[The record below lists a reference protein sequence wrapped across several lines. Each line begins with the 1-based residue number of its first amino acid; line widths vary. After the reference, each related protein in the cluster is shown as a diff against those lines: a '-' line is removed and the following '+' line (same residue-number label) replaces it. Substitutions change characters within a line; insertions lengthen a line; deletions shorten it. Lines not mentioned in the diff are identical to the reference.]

1 MPFDP
6 QPVVLEGTHVRLEPL
21 TLDHAEALF
30 AAADHP
36 EVWRFLRHPRPQ
48 NAGDM
53 RKYIETA
60 LANRTAGTEVPFA
73 TIHRESGRAAGSTR
87 LMDIRREHRA
97 LEIGWTWIG
106 KDFQRSA
113 VNTEAKYLM
122 LRHAFETLG
131 AVRVGL
137 KADARNERSLR
148 AIERIGA
155 TREGVLRNH
164 MILLDGHV
172 RDSVYFSIIEG
183 EWPAVKTHLEQLIAR
198 S

>member
-21 TLDHAEALF
+21 TVDHAEALF

-36 EVWRFLRHPRPQ
+36 EVWRFLRFPRPQ

-53 RKYIETA
+53 HRFIETA
-60 LANRTAGTEVPFA
+60 LANQAAGGEIPFA
-73 TIHRESGRAAGSTR
+73 TVHRESGRPAGSTR

-106 KDFQRSA
+106 KDYQRSA
-113 VNTEAKYLM
+113 VNTEAKFLM
-122 LRHAFETLG
+122 LRHAFETLS
-131 AVRVGL
+131 AVRVCL

-164 MILLDGHV
+164 MTLLDGYV
-172 RDSVYFSIIEG
+172 RDSVYFSIIDR
-183 EWPAVKTHLEQLIAR
+183 EWPAVKARLETMLAR
-198 S
+198 T